1 MIVPSL
7 IAADDRIAGV
17 AEDID
22 VGVAYQLV
30 DLHIGSVIRS
40 QGDGSVQHEFHI
52 SRAAGFLG
60 GQGDLFGDI
69 AGRDQLFCQSHV
81 VIIYHHYI

>member
-60 GQGDLFGDI
+60 AREICSEISQ
-69 AGRDQLFCQSHV
+69 AGISFSARVTL
-81 VIIYHHYI
+81 